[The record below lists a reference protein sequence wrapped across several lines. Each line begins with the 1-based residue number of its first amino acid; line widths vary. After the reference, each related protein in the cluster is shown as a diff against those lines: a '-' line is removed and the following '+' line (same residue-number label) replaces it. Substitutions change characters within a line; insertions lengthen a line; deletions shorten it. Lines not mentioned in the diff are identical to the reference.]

1 MFEFDESKI
10 PEVRFRE
17 SWKLNNGGK
26 YEIYEADDWQ
36 FEYFE
41 DKNVDDVE
49 LTKRVI
55 YSHIAWLNW
64 LEKKNDG

>member
-1 MFEFDESKI
+1 MFEFDESKV

-17 SWKLNNGGK
+17 SWKLSDGGK
-26 YEIYEADDWQ
+26 YEIYEADGWQ

-41 DKNVDDVE
+41 DENVDE
-49 LTKRVI
+49 IGLTKRII